1 MAEMWT
7 IKAALDW
14 CRGYLERKGDENP
27 RLSAEW
33 LLAEACGLRRVEL
46 YVNFDRPLTP
56 EERDV
61 LRDYVAR
68 RGAGEPLQYITG
80 EVAFRHI
87 AVKVRPGVLIP
98 RPETEVLVSE
108 ALSLL
113 PAPHRR
119 HATDSSLTEDEA
131 QEILLKE
138 AAQEAAAER
147 FDSDAS
153 AALEE
158 GVPAAAGD
166 AEAVVDDASGIGMDA
181 VAAAAGT
188 TNEHPDA
195 AADARAANSDS
206 PTSEHA
212 PLYVADICTGSGCI
226 ACSIAYEHPDT
237 RVLAT
242 DIAPEALALAR
253 ENVEAL
259 GLKERV
265 YVLNSNLG
273 DAIPPRFMGKL
284 DLVVSNPPYIPSSVM
299 EQLPREVGAF
309 EPSLA
314 LDGGADGLDLFR
326 PLTIWAMRALKPGG
340 GYAVELHETCLEAA
354 AAIAREAGF
363 VDVRV
368 ANDLANRPRILTAC
382 TPQ

>member
-1 MAEMWT
+1 MAEVWT

-131 QEILLKE
+131 QALLLKE
-138 AAQEAAAER
+138 AAHKAAAEELGGDGSVVSR
-147 FDSDAS
+147 DGAS
-153 AALEE
+153 AADE
-158 GVPAAAGD
+158 GLDG
-166 AEAVVDDASGIGMDA
+166 
-181 VAAAAGT
+181 
-188 TNEHPDA
+188 
-195 AADARAANSDS
+195 ADADRALADITTDRHLNDAKSTQTPS
-206 PTSEHA
+206 PDPTTAEHA

-226 ACSIAYEHPDT
+226 ACSVAYEHPDA

-259 GLKERV
+259 GLSERV

-273 DAIPPRFMGKL
+273 DAIPARFMGKL
-284 DLVVSNPPYIPSSVM
+284 DLVVSNPPYIPTSVM
-299 EQLPREVGAF
+299 TQLPHEVGAF

-326 PLTIWAMRALKPGG
+326 PLTAWAARALKPGG
-340 GYAVELHETCLEAA
+340 GYAVELHETCLDDA

-368 ANDLANRPRILTAC
+368 VNDLADRPRVLVAR
-382 TPQ
+382 TPR

>member
-131 QEILLKE
+131 QELLLKE
-138 AAQEAAAER
+138 AAQEAATEHL
-147 FDSDAS
+147 DSDAP
-153 AALEE
+153 ATLGE
-158 GVPAAAGD
+158 GVAAAAED
-166 AEAVVDDASGIGMDA
+166 AEAVVDDASDVGMDA
-181 VAAAAGT
+181 VAAAAGVA
-188 TNEHPDA
+188 NEHPGA
-195 AADARAANSDS
+195 AADHQVANSDS
-206 PTSEHA
+206 STSEHT

-242 DIAPEALALAR
+242 DLAPEALALAR

-326 PLTIWAMRALKPGG
+326 PLTAWAMRALRPGG

-363 VDVRV
+363 VDVRIV
-368 ANDLANRPRILTAC
+368 NDLANRPRILTAR